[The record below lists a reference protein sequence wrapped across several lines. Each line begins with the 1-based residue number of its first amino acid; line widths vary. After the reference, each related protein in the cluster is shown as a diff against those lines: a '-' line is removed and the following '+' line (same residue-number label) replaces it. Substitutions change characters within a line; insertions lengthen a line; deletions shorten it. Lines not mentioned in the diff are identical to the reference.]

1 MKRISIY
8 ARRRIDNNVKN
19 LIEIIKRIYKMIIS
33 THRRI
38 LHYYN
43 SEFEKGATDHSD

>member
-1 MKRISIY
+1 MNETYI
-8 ARRRIDNNVKN
+8 N
-19 LIEIIKRIYKMIIS
+19 
-33 THRRI
+33 RRI